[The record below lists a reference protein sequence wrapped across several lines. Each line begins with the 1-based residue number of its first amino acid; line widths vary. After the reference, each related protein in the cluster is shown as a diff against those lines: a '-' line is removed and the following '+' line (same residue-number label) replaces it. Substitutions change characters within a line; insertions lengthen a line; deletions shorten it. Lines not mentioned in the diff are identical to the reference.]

1 MKQRGRLT
9 QRGRRRRVG
18 TKKGKRTSHRRLSR
32 RTQRGAGFFGDL
44 FSGIGSIFKS
54 DTEPTEPTAPTE
66 EMTTTIP
73 RRNMNVPDMPELQ
86 KPRQSPIPT
95 KPNQPN
101 TLMSRLPETPPG
113 PAYRRRRNNRTR
125 L

>member
-1 MKQRGRLT
+1 MKQRKRLT

-32 RTQRGAGFFGDL
+32 RTQHGAGFFGDL

-54 DTEPTEPTAPTE
+54 DTAPPAPTE

-73 RRNMNVPDMPELQ
+73 RRNNLNIQDVPEMPVPTQ
-86 KPRQSPIPT
+86 PSIPI
-95 KPNQPN
+95 KSNQPN